1 MRLIRS
7 KFESW
12 LRAKPPTEIVG
23 ENRDC
28 HACPLALFY
37 EQTSGGYEVVI
48 SSDRN
53 GFGYV
58 IDRGYGERR
67 MPAWA
72 DAFAFLADRNDD
84 DKISAARSLE
94 IMGQIHDD

>member
-23 ENRDC
+23 DNRDC

-37 EQTSGGYEVVI
+37 EQASGGCEVVI

-58 IDRGYGERR
+58 IDRGFGDRK

-72 DAFAFLADRNDD
+72 DAFAFLVDGDVN
-84 DKISAARSLE
+84 DKISAGRSLE
-94 IMGQIHDD
+94 IMGQIS

>member
-1 MRLIRS
+1 VRLIRS

-37 EQTSGGYEVVI
+37 EQASGGCEVVI

-58 IDRGYGERR
+58 IDRGYGERK

-72 DAFAFLADRNDD
+72 DAFAFLVDGDANS
-84 DKISAARSLE
+84 KISAGRSLE
-94 IMGQIHDD
+94 VLEQIS